1 MVSTIEN
8 KYVIFK
14 LGLEYYGIPIKN
26 VLSIEKINKITRIP
40 NSPRYVLGLINLR
53 GDVVPVIDLNLKL
66 GFNGCEIDENKRI
79 IIIREDEIVVGLMV
93 DSSSEVL
100 EISQEDIDKPP
111 ASETNELLGYVEG
124 IGKASGR
131 MIILLSVQRLLEQWG
146 DSHGSK

>member
-111 ASETNELLGYVEG
+111 GSETNELLGYVEG